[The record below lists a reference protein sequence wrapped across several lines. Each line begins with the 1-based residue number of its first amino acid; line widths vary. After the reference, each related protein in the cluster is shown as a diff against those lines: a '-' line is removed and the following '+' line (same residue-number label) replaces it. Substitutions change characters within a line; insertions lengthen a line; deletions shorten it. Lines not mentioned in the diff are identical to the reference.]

1 MTHAIIFDCEYLTA
15 PGAITRLWGGPFDPD
30 PAVAQIGAVKLSLD
44 TGFEILDEF
53 QVLIAS
59 TDRFGKKVDLTPF
72 FTELTGVDQATMDN
86 DGETRGEALSRF
98 ERFAGEGTLWS
109 WGKDELYLYG
119 ISCYLAGIKPALAA
133 SRFGNAIALAFNAG
147 VPLEDLQKTSSGQL
161 ADYFGIKGEGR
172 RHHDAL
178 DDAMSVA
185 LSLQF
190 LLRNGKLQPAD
201 FQLPVKTKSR

>member
-1 MTHAIIFDCEYLTA
+1 MTHAIIFDCEFLTA

-30 PAVAQIGAVKLSLD
+30 PAVAQIGAVKLSLE
-44 TGFEILDEF
+44 TGFEIQDEF

-59 TDRFGKKVDLTPF
+59 TDRFGNKTALDPF
-72 FTELTGVDQATMDN
+72 FTELTGIEQAAMDR
-86 DGETRGEALSRF
+86 ESVSRAEALTRF
-98 ERFAGEGTLWS
+98 EQFAGEGTLWS

-119 ISCYLAGIKPALAA
+119 ISCYLAGLKPALAA
-133 SRFGNAIALAFNAG
+133 TRFGNAIALAFNAG

-161 ADYFGIKGEGR
+161 ADYFGIKGDGR

-190 LLRNGKLQPAD
+190 LLRNGKLQAAD
-201 FQLPVKTKSR
+201 FQLPVQPKS